1 MTNIDRIKYIEFA
14 KFLQTII
21 LEKNIP
27 CYLIG
32 GSLIN
37 SIRDNGVLLTD
48 DIDFAIT
55 NEQKDNNIL
64 YFLMDGITN
73 ILPFCTWNIQESMIR
88 FKLYGR
94 DDMKID
100 VFLFIK
106 KNINYYMYDIAWIN
120 ERIQNFQTF
129 KEQKVI
135 LENKEFY
142 TLYRPDLFLTSVYG
156 DWSSPKKDYYNIK
169 GGDTKH
175 LRECIFYTNNESF
188 DKIDFQVENLK
199 IFFQSVVVKK
209 CINNI
214 DNKLINVFDTCYSK
228 QIDKKTNLFYEDFI
242 YFLIKNKISFDNL

>member
-1 MTNIDRIKYIEFA
+1 MTDIDKIKYIEFA

-55 NEQKDNNIL
+55 SEQKDNHIL
-64 YFLMDGITN
+64 HFLMDSLMN

-100 VFLFIK
+100 VFLF
-106 KNINYYMYDIAWIN
+106 
-120 ERIQNFQTF
+120 
-129 KEQKVI
+129 
-135 LENKEFY
+135 L
-142 TLYRPDLFLTSVYG
+142 
-156 DWSSPKKDYYNIK
+156 
-169 GGDTKH
+169 
-175 LRECIFYTNNESF
+175 
-188 DKIDFQVENLK
+188 
-199 IFFQSVVVKK
+199 
-209 CINNI
+209 
-214 DNKLINVFDTCYSK
+214 
-228 QIDKKTNLFYEDFI
+228 
-242 YFLIKNKISFDNL
+242 